1 MKARLEH
8 HYDADVETVYA
19 LISDPAY
26 IERKYVAIGGRD
38 VAVDRSESGDGGC
51 EVVTKRTVDID
62 LPGFAKK
69 VLTPSQSPV
78 QTEKWA
84 PADASG
90 VRACTYFVTV
100 PNVPSRVEGTH
111 TLRPAAGGGTDHVI
125 DIEAKV
131 SIPLIGG
138 KLEKL
143 AADQGSAD
151 IEAQFVHTDAELASF
166 PK

>member
-1 MKARLEH
+1 VKTRLEH

-19 LISDPAY
+19 LISDPGY
-26 IERKYVAIGGRD
+26 IERKYTAIGGRD
-38 VAVDRSESGDGGC
+38 VAVDRRDTGDGGC

-69 VLTPSQSPV
+69 VLTPSQTPV
-78 QTEKWA
+78 QTEVWA
-84 PADASG
+84 AADAAG
-90 VRACTYFVTV
+90 ARVCRYHVTV

-111 TLRPAAGGGTDHVI
+111 TLRPAAGGGTDHII

-143 AADQGSAD
+143 AAEHGRED
-151 IEAQFVHTDAELASF
+151 IEAQFAHTDQELAQ
-166 PK
+166 